1 MSNQKEIQQVVTKV
15 IHEVYGRNAMSTVL
29 IENLTEKIVE
39 VAPSRR
45 LNGII
50 LRMCW
55 DTMPGGGTAV
65 RAADKIEAE
74 LNRKALV

>member
-1 MSNQKEIQQVVTKV
+1 MNNRNEIQKAVTKV
-15 IHEVYGRNAMSTVL
+15 IHEVYGRNAMSKVL

-39 VAPSRR
+39 VAPSQR

-55 DTMPGGGTAV
+55 DMMSGGGTAAS
-65 RAADKIEAE
+65 AADKIEAE
-74 LNRKALV
+74 LNKKGLL